1 LGWDRFF
8 LRQRTPSSIHPFLH
22 CLPHPTWQYLAR
34 LVCHGAPSVLHSPP
48 WSHTHKDQAVL
59 RGQHASAA
67 RQYKKKN
74 YWKICSTTAPYYRV
88 PISATAA
95 LHLAVVLPTDQGV
108 DPLITLPLSLLMG
121 WSQSPPY
128 FCAFT
133 ETVTDIANN
142 TPTLDTPHP
151 LIAQTQATIS
161 PAATPAAFHK
171 QAITLPFTSST
182 PLQYTDIYLDDF
194 ITVAQCPS
202 HLPALNAVLYAIDT
216 VFHDPINSP

>member
-1 LGWDRFF
+1 M
-8 LRQRTPSSIHPFLH
+8 
-22 CLPHPTWQYLAR
+22 
-34 LVCHGAPSVLHSPP
+34 
-48 WSHTHKDQAVL
+48 
-59 RGQHASAA
+59 
-67 RQYKKKN
+67 
-74 YWKICSTTAPYYRV
+74 